1 MEAKTLEGNTMKLG
15 LKPLRGFGLIFLF
28 AAVLMGRSALYEYS
42 KQPVPAVPAVPAVIG
57 ETALIKEV
65 STGLEFEARV
75 DTGAATSSIHVTTD
89 DYVIVDES
97 PKPTD
102 NIDKLVRVRLDN
114 GEGKDAWVETKIE
127 DYTEVRSA
135 NGAKHRYQVRLP
147 LQFGDIQKI
156 AIVNLN
162 DRSTMKYRMLLG
174 RDFLRDDF
182 LVDVA
187 AGGSKPL

>member
-1 MEAKTLEGNTMKLG
+1 MNFGWIALRKAG
-15 LKPLRGFGLIFLF
+15 LRGIGLLLLF
-28 AAVLMGRSALYEYS
+28 AVVLVGRTALFRYSA
-42 KQPVPAVPAVPAVIG
+42 QPAPAVIG
-57 ETALIKEV
+57 ETALIREV
-65 STGLEFEARV
+65 NTGLEFQARV
-75 DTGAATSSIHVTTD
+75 DTGAATSSIHVTPD

-97 PKPTD
+97 PKPGD

-127 DYTEVRSA
+127 NYTEVRSA
-135 NGAKHRYQVRLP
+135 NGAEHRYMVRLP

-162 DRSTMKYRMLLG
+162 DRSTMKYRLLLG

-187 AGGSKPL
+187 FASAKPL